1 MIEQGAGWWGV
12 PTPERKDVRNF
23 AFVMSVAAAIV
34 AGILWY
40 NDSVQ
45 GMQIAG
51 AVAGV
56 FLAAG
61 LLFPMVLKP
70 LFVVWMGIAR
80 VLAFVNTHLI
90 LALVFYSLFTVI
102 GLVMRLLGRDPLD
115 RKLSPTAKTYW
126 HRREKPLLDRAHYER
141 QF

>member
-102 GLVMRLLGRDPLD
+102 GLVMRLLGRDPLN